1 MFAQTVD
8 TPGVAKEDQMFVIG
22 IAGKKRHGKDAVAKI
37 IMNYAKEHGHVAVK
51 RAMADPLKEEC
62 AKMIVEELAS
72 NSSCSFNLTTYYEQ
86 VLADMNSDE
95 TKEKYRLLLQWWG
108 TEFKRSIDPD
118 YWVKRLKVWL
128 SVAKNYVDLVVIPDV
143 RFVNEIE
150 TVKQLGG
157 IVIRVERPQLVQCD
171 THASEK
177 LLDDYKNWDSVIVN
191 DGTLDEL
198 EQHVRAVCEEIW
210 KL

>member
-1 MFAQTVD
+1 
-8 TPGVAKEDQMFVIG
+8 MFVIG

-62 AKMIVEELAS
+62 AKMIAEELAA
-72 NSSCSFNLTTYYEQ
+72 NSSCDSKLTTYEH

-118 YWVKRLKVWL
+118 YWVKRSEAWL
-128 SVAKNYVDLVVIPDV
+128 TVAKNYVDLVVIPDV

-150 TVKQLGG
+150 MVKQLGG

-171 THASEK
+171 VHASEK
-177 LLDDYKNWDSVIVN
+177 LLDDYKDWDSVIVN
-191 DGTLDEL
+191 AGTLDEL
-198 EQHVRAVCEEIW
+198 EQHVRAVCEETW